1 MPGEDRTQQH
11 GKAVIFAGK
20 AFRLPVACCLLM
32 AVTFAGCT
40 TTAPQQSSSR
50 FLAWNDSQPTDDFD
64 TPLITPRNIAVL
76 DRWMHLPKM
85 RDAQGRVRGVLL
97 SEQGFNTPDYS
108 PESELLQAAGLVF
121 MWRQM
126 RGLAS
131 IEAFHNHRWVDHPDE
146 DGLLLGL
153 RRLPAAGGNYGEKKI
168 AWDVYRALD
177 TGDEQRATRCVESL
191 LEGPGGRGP

>member
-1 MPGEDRTQQH
+1 
-11 GKAVIFAGK
+11 
-20 AFRLPVACCLLM
+20 
-32 AVTFAGCT
+32 
-40 TTAPQQSSSR
+40 
-50 FLAWNDSQPTDDFD
+50 
-64 TPLITPRNIAVL
+64 
-76 DRWMHLPKM
+76 
-85 RDAQGRVRGVLL
+85 
-97 SEQGFNTPDYS
+97 
-108 PESELLQAAGLVF
+108 